1 MKLGDIKHEGKKVKE
16 KGVCDAHG
24 MMSDMLMNLQQTQ
37 QKISDEV
44 SENNVRT
51 AKVEITVDVLTEQF
65 SQYRE
70 ENERY
75 QTQQTER
82 LDKLYGLLQAEK
94 KRNQFRPAHLVAI
107 ISSAIGATG
116 IVLAAWFTRSP
127 K

>member
-1 MKLGDIKHEGKKVKE
+1 MSVKS
-16 KGVCDAHG
+16 VCDAHG
-24 MMSDMLMNLQQTQ
+24 MMSEMLMMVQQTN

-51 AKVEITVDVLTEQF
+51 AKVEITIDVLTDQF

-82 LDKLYGLLQAEK
+82 LDKLYGLMQAEK

-107 ISSAIGATG
+107 LSSAIGAAG
-116 IVLAAWFTRSP
+116 IITAAWFSRSP

>member
-1 MKLGDIKHEGKKVKE
+1 MKE

-24 MMSDMLMNLQQTQ
+24 MMSEMLLNLQKTQ

-51 AKVEITVDVLTEQF
+51 AKVEITVDVLKDEF
-65 SQYRE
+65 AAYRE

-107 ISSAIGATG
+107 ITSAIGASG